1 MLKQRYKLS
10 IFFYPSV
17 STFTRAAN
25 REKHDKEDITEDVVF
40 EIELVKQVEVNIDYI
55 MLLVAKY
62 HDEHSDNAEIRLS
75 ITKAIDSSIELRN
88 KKDLIENF
96 IDSLTPE
103 VTDVDVVWH
112 EYVQRQKEQELE
124 NIIYEER
131 LKPEETRRF
140 VEASFRD
147 GSIRENGTEVAAIL
161 PPMSRFSKD
170 RATKKETVLS
180 RLKAFFE
187 RFRDII

>member
-1 MLKQRYKLS
+1 M
-10 IFFYPSV
+10 
-17 STFTRAAN
+17 
-25 REKHDKEDITEDVVF
+25 
-40 EIELVKQVEVNIDYI
+40 
-55 MLLVAKY
+55 
-62 HDEHSDNAEIRLS
+62 
-75 ITKAIDSSIELRN
+75 
-88 KKDLIENF
+88 
-96 IDSLTPE
+96 
-103 VTDVDVVWH
+103 DVVWH

-124 NIIYEER
+124 NIITEER

-147 GSIRENGTEVAAIL
+147 GAIRENGTEVAAIL

-187 RFRDII
+187 RFRDIL

>member
-1 MLKQRYKLS
+1 MTVRGDLGGNDAVHHNDTVRGEVLNHFGHDFPQPSAVPADKDSIGKPLPRLLPQRKGSLK
-10 IFFYPSV
+10 
-17 STFTRAAN
+17 
-25 REKHDKEDITEDVVF
+25 
-40 EIELVKQVEVNIDYI
+40 
-55 MLLVAKY
+55 
-62 HDEHSDNAEIRLS
+62 
-75 ITKAIDSSIELRN
+75 
-88 KKDLIENF
+88 
-96 IDSLTPE
+96 E

-124 NIIYEER
+124 NIINEER

-147 GSIRENGTEVAAIL
+147 GAIRENGTEVAAIL

-187 RFRDII
+187 RFRDIL